1 MMMEHDLGKIAM
13 ALVKAASET
22 EAKRHSHI
30 FTGREFK
37 VSRFARM
44 TSQGITSTFG
54 RQWRQNIKRL
64 KIMVDYIAA
73 YNPTDNAT
81 AREFRLSCYNERLG
95 KALGL
100 SYRQVSRLIDTAE
113 KIQLLENTDKTFK
126 PMDTAKGYIF
136 NPAVADIIRTLHA
149 SIPAAKRVKDE
160 QSTIGQDK
168 AARRVD
174 FKLTFGRVY
183 SHADIT
189 DGEALQALYNAYP
202 WLPEYQAKIARLNER
217 LKDYPLLQMSF
228 NPTITRS
235 KSGQISK
242 IGIRCSS
249 PFCSSATDGE
259 RQHILNAMIGGIH
272 YDYDI
277 KSSIYRVNYFMATGI
292 WADNDVDF
300 YALMPHDDF
309 KGTRADYKQMAMLL
323 YFNKSGAEIVNKINF
338 RRMRAGLSVI
348 PQCYRAGLADWL
360 QAAIDKMDEV
370 IGGRI
375 GTAEIFLHES
385 CIYADLLEYLL
396 DKGIMICQCYDGFY
410 SNQPIGEIIQ
420 AALPDIAR
428 RYRERVL
435 RAADEDNPTGKPLEA
450 PASAD
455 GASPACVDGEAC
467 NRPMTGQERAEF
479 ARLLDSIFPDEPQKM
494 QSG

>member
-1 MMMEHDLGKIAM
+1 MMMEPDIGKIAM
-13 ALVKAASET
+13 ALLRAASET

-30 FTGREFK
+30 FTGRDFQ
-37 VSRFARM
+37 RGMFQAM
-44 TSQGITSTFG
+44 TRQGVINLLG
-54 RQWRQNIKRL
+54 RKWKNHIARL
-64 KIMVDYIAA
+64 KIMVDFIAA

-81 AREFRLSCYNERLG
+81 AREFTLSCNNARLG

-100 SYRQVSRLIDTAE
+100 NYRQISNLISYAE
-113 KIQLLENTDKTFK
+113 KINLLICTNEIYSVRES
-126 PMDTAKGYIF
+126 AKGYIY
-136 NPAVADIIRTLHA
+136 NPAVADIIRSLHA
-149 SIPAAKRVKDE
+149 SIPAAKCVKDE

-189 DGEALQALYNAYP
+189 DGDALQAVNNAYP
-202 WLPEYQAKIARLNER
+202 WLPDYQAKIARLNER
-217 LKDYPLLQMSF
+217 LEDYPLLQMSF

-242 IGIRCSS
+242 IGIRCTS

-259 RQHILNAMIGGIH
+259 REHILNTMIGGIH
-272 YDYDI
+272 YDFDI

-309 KGTRADYKQMAMLL
+309 KGTRADYKAMAMLL
-323 YFNKSGAEIVNKINF
+323 YFNRTGAEIVNKINF
-338 RRMRAGLSVI
+338 RRMRAGLQVI

-428 RYRERVL
+428 RYRDRVMGV
-435 RAADEDNPTGKPLEA
+435 ADEDNPTEKPLEA

-455 GASPACVDGEAC
+455 GASPACVDGEAG

-479 ARLLDSIFPDEPQKM
+479 ARLLDSIFPDEPQKT
-494 QSG
+494 QSK